1 MFVCSECGHAAGVA
15 GHCPDDGRPLHASDD
30 PSLGT
35 EVGRYRLARTLGE
48 GGMGKVY
55 LGVQRAIGSR
65 VAIKV
70 LSEQCSKN
78 AELVERFFAE
88 ARAVNLIRHEH
99 IVAVIDMDLLPNGRP
114 YIVMEYVEGPTLA
127 RLVRNTQAPLGGIV
141 EVVGEILS
149 ALAAAHAIGIVHRDL
164 KPDNVIITAEG
175 HAKVLDF
182 GIAKLAPGIQGTS
195 SPRTATGALLGTPAY
210 MAPEQ
215 ITGGHVDARADVYA
229 AGILLFECVTGRPPF
244 SGETLYDLM
253 NAHVEKPAPVARELR
268 PSLPVELEHIIM
280 IALAKDPAKRFQ
292 NAAAMATALEAAT
305 AAIPDAEWRSLTAHA
320 AISRRRLSDSPVQT
334 PVAPSLFVSP
344 TLPARTPLP
353 TTPTPTPAA
362 PPRQHLAIAMGALG
376 VVGAGVAIA
385 MIALRHDPPPAP
397 QPQPPPQLVVAITP
411 DAGPIP
417 VPVAGDAA
425 IAPAP
430 EPGPTPRRAQ
440 VPHDAAPAHAPGSI
454 KIGPGT
460 TIGGNVQLGGEAV
473 TEPGTRIEV
482 HVEDPKLPGKGRI
495 ESKPDYDPAAFDPI
509 AWLPKARA
517 RAREI
522 MGDAQLIEL
531 QTFNVSRTGR
541 LSLTIGGRRYPT
553 TYTFRS
559 PAASRPPAN
568 APAGTKLAQHCRVNV
583 DAYADTV
590 VASVVAAGGCT
601 LPLVRDPPRCKL
613 TAIWERAIADGIDPK
628 SVGHIAYRPTGW
640 FFTDPNDKTHDS
652 KDDCP

>member
-1 MFVCSECGHAAGVA
+1 VFVCSECGHAGDVA
-15 GHCPDDGRPLHASDD
+15 GHCPDDGQPLHASDD
-30 PSLGT
+30 PLLGT

-99 IVAVIDMDLLPNGRP
+99 IVAVIDMDLLRNGRP

-127 RLVRNTQAPLGGIV
+127 HLVRNTQAPLGGIV

-164 KPDNVIITAEG
+164 KPDNVLITAEG

-229 AGILLFECVTGRPPF
+229 AGILLYECVTGRPPF

-253 NAHVEKPAPVARELR
+253 NAHVEKPAPVARDLR

-320 AISRRRLSDSPVQT
+320 AISRRRLSDSPLQT
-334 PVAPSLFVSP
+334 PVAPSVYVPP
-344 TLPARTPLP
+344 TLPARTP
-353 TTPTPTPAA
+353 TAVPTPAPAA

-376 VVGAGVAIA
+376 VAGAGVAIA
-385 MIALRHDPPPAP
+385 MIALRDDPPPQPAP
-397 QPQPPPQLVVAITP
+397 PSQLVLAVTPDAAPITVPVAEEVTLVTP
-411 DAGPIP
+411 DAGPAP
-417 VPVAGDAA
+417 RRAKAPGDAA
-425 IAPAP
+425 PSRAP
-430 EPGPTPRRAQ
+430 Q
-440 VPHDAAPAHAPGSI
+440 SI
-454 KIGPGT
+454 KVGPGT

-482 HVEDPKLPGKGRI
+482 HVEDPRLPGKGRL
-495 ESKPDYDPAAFDPI
+495 ESKPDYDPAAFDPFG
-509 AWLPKARA
+509 WLPKARA

-522 MGDAQLIEL
+522 FPDAEL
-531 QTFNVSRTGR
+531 VEMQAYNVARSGR
-541 LSLTIGGRRYPT
+541 VSLAVGGRRYPAS
-553 TYTFRS
+553 YMFRS
-559 PAASRPPAN
+559 PAASKPPTD
-568 APAGTKLAQHCRVNV
+568 APQGTKVAQYCRVAV
-583 DAYADTV
+583 EAYGDTV
-590 VASVVAAGGCT
+590 VASVMAMGGCT
-601 LPLVRDPPRCKL
+601 MPLLRTPRCSL
-613 TAIWERAIADGIDPK
+613 TELWQRAIADGVDAN
-628 SVGHIAYRPTGW
+628 SVAQITLRTTGW
-640 FFTDPNDKTHDS
+640 FFTDAKDRTHDL
-652 KDDCP
+652 KDDCK